1 MKTSDLSELI
11 TSRRSI
17 RRWLDK
23 PVSPELLCQAVEL
36 ATHAPNAGNKQNWHF
51 FVIVNKEVIGAIA
64 DAVRDTA
71 EYVASWSTG
80 TDPKDIADMVRRSTF
95 FRDAPALI
103 AMGAKAYRSPLDVL
117 ASGRPETDIKANE
130 IKAGRAIANAK
141 IQSVA
146 SATAYLLLALHQ
158 LGLGAVWMTGPM
170 QAKAGIEKV
179 LKVPDD
185 IDLVAL
191 IPVGYPAEN
200 PPLKERKP
208 LDQVCEVIK

>member
-11 TSRRSI
+11 KSRRSI
-17 RRWLDK
+17 RRWLDQ
-23 PVSPELLCQAVEL
+23 PVPTDLLYQAVEM
-36 ATHAPNAGNKQNWHF
+36 ATHAPNAGNQQNWHF
-51 FVIVNKEVIGAIA
+51 FIIVNKEVIGAIA

-80 TDPKDIADMVRRSTF
+80 TDPKDVAETVRRSTF
-95 FRDAPALI
+95 FRNAPALI
-103 AMGAKAYRSPLDVL
+103 AVGAKAYRSPLDVL
-117 ASGRPETDIKANE
+117 AAGRPDTDIKAND
-130 IKAGRAIANAK
+130 IKAARANANAK

-146 SATAYLLLALHQ
+146 SATAFLLLALHQ

-170 QAKAGIEKV
+170 QAKLGIEMV
-179 LKVPDD
+179 LNVPGDM
-185 IDLVAL
+185 DLVAL

-208 LDQVCEVIK
+208 LNQVCEVIN